1 MKRRSELPYKW
12 NDHSVPICTGSDQEH
27 ILTIKDS
34 RGYAIDAVRTQ
45 HLYQIFYIV
54 TFLNTFVKISMM
66 PPFLSPLLG
75 IGRHRSSCQL
85 S

>member
-12 NDHSVPICTGSDQEH
+12 NDHSVLICTGSDEEH

-34 RGYAIDAVRTQ
+34 RGYTIDTARSQ
-45 HLYQIFYIV
+45 HLCQSVYNV
-54 TFLNTFVKISMM
+54 TFLNKFVKISMM
-66 PPFLSPLLG
+66 PPFLSPRLG

>member
-1 MKRRSELPYKW
+1 MMRRSESPYKW
-12 NDHSVPICTGSDQEH
+12 NDHSVPICTGSDEER

-34 RGYAIDAVRTQ
+34 RGYTIDAVRSKHPCQ
-45 HLYQIFYIV
+45 SIYIV
-54 TFLNTFVKISMM
+54 PFLNTFVKISMV